1 MEMQLVS
8 IERLCEYV
16 RRRTTDADAA
26 DAAIALPSA
35 AGRVQQGLE
44 LRNVVVRCQQR

>member
-1 MEMQLVS
+1 MQLVS

-16 RRRTTDADAA
+16 RRRSTMDADAS
-26 DAAIALPSA
+26 IALPSA
-35 AGRVQQGLE
+35 ASVQQGLE